1 MILTKTIKVKNA
13 LGLHIRPAAAI
24 VKLLQN
30 TKSSVHFTYKTDT
43 INAKSIMSILM
54 LAAKKNS
61 SIKIT
66 VDGIDAKEILDKLV
80 DGFNVGFGE
89 K

>member
-1 MILTKTIKVKNA
+1 MKLEKVVKVKND
-13 LGLHIRPAAAI
+13 LGLHIRPAATI
-24 VKLLQN
+24 VKLLQA
-30 TKSSVHFTYKTDT
+30 TKSKVSFTYKKET

-61 SIKIT
+61 FITIT
-66 VDGIDAKEILDKLV
+66 VEGEDSEKLMDKLV
-80 DGFNVGFGE
+80 DYFENGFGE